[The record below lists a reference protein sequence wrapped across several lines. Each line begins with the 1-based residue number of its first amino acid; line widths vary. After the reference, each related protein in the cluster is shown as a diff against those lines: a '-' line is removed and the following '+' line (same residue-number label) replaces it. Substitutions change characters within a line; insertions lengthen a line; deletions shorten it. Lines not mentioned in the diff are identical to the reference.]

1 MNKVFDAYAAYYDL
15 LYQDKNYHKEAK
27 YILRLLEE
35 NGISSGKI
43 LELGSGT
50 GKHAEEFAK
59 MGFFVHGIDLSP
71 EMVQEANHR
80 NNNNLEGQLF
90 FEVGDVR
97 NFEAGKKFDAVISL
111 FHVISYQ
118 IKNEDIQEMFK
129 TAAKHLKPNGVFI
142 FDFWY
147 GPGVLTDPPA
157 VRQKRLEN
165 KDIEILRIAEP
176 VMYPNENVVDV
187 NYCVHIKQKESGK
200 VSELNET
207 HKMRYLFIP
216 EILQFS
222 SKWFTLKTNFAWM
235 KDSTPDFTDWLSVC
249 ILIKK

>member
-80 NNNNLEGQLF
+80 NNNNLEGKLF

-129 TAAKHLKPNGVFI
+129 TAAKHLKQNGVFI

-147 GPGVLTDPPA
+147 GPGVLTEPPT

-165 KDIEILRIAEP
+165 KDIEVLRIAEP

-216 EILQFS
+216 EILHFS
-222 SKWFTLKTNFAWM
+222 STWFTLKTNFAWM
-235 KDSTPDFTDWLSVC
+235 KNSTPDFTDWLSVC
-249 ILIKK
+249 S

>member
-27 YILRLLEE
+27 YILRLLED
-35 NGISSGKI
+35 NGISNGNI

-59 MGFFVHGIDLSP
+59 MGFCVHGIDLSP

-80 NNNNLEGQLF
+80 NNKNLEGQLY

-118 IKNEDIQEMFK
+118 IKNEDILEMFK
-129 TAAKHLKPNGVFI
+129 TAAKHLKTNGIFI

-147 GPGVLTDPPA
+147 GPGVLTDPPE

-165 KDIEILRIAEP
+165 KDIEVLRIAEP
-176 VMYPNENVVDV
+176 TMFPNENVVDV
-187 NYCVHIKQKESGK
+187 NYCVQIKQKGSGK
-200 VSELNET
+200 VTELNET

-222 SKWFTLKTNFAWM
+222 SKWFSLKTNFVWM
-235 KDSTPDFTDWLSVC
+235 KDSTPDFNDWLSVC
-249 ILIKK
+249 TLIKK

>member
-1 MNKVFDAYAAYYDL
+1 MNMVFDTYAAYYDL
-15 LYQDKNYHKEAK
+15 LYQDKNYQKEAQ
-27 YILRLLEE
+27 YICGLLDD
-35 NGISSGKI
+35 NGIRSGEI

-59 MGFFVHGIDLSP
+59 MGFCVHGIDLSQK
-71 EMVQEANHR
+71 MIQEANHR
-80 NNNNLEGQLF
+80 NNNQKDKLF

-97 NFEAGKKFDAVISL
+97 DFKAGKKFDAVISL

-118 IKNEDIQEMFK
+118 IKNEDIQKMFK
-129 TAAKHLKPNGVFI
+129 TAAKHLKQNGVFI

-165 KDIEILRIAEP
+165 KDIKVLRIAEP

-200 VSELNET
+200 VTKLKET
-207 HKMRYLFIP
+207 HKMRYFFIP
-216 EILQFS
+216 EILNFS
-222 SKWFTLKTNFAWM
+222 STWFTLKTNFAWM
-235 KDSTPDFTDWLSVC
+235 KDSTPDFNDWLSVVS
-249 ILIKK
+249 LIKK

>member
-27 YILRLLEE
+27 YILRLLED

-80 NNNNLEGQLF
+80 NNNNLEGQLL

-97 NFEAGKKFDAVISL
+97 DFEAGK
-111 FHVISYQ
+111 
-118 IKNEDIQEMFK
+118 
-129 TAAKHLKPNGVFI
+129 
-142 FDFWY
+142 
-147 GPGVLTDPPA
+147 
-157 VRQKRLEN
+157 
-165 KDIEILRIAEP
+165 
-176 VMYPNENVVDV
+176 
-187 NYCVHIKQKESGK
+187 
-200 VSELNET
+200 
-207 HKMRYLFIP
+207 
-216 EILQFS
+216 
-222 SKWFTLKTNFAWM
+222 
-235 KDSTPDFTDWLSVC
+235 
-249 ILIKK
+249 

>member
-27 YILRLLEE
+27 YILRLLED
-35 NGISSGKI
+35 NGISNGNI

-59 MGFFVHGIDLSP
+59 MGFSVHGIDLSP

-80 NNNNLEGQLF
+80 NNNNLEGQLY

-118 IKNEDIQEMFK
+118 IKNEDILEMFK
-129 TAAKHLKPNGVFI
+129 TAAKHLKSNGVFI

-147 GPGVLTDPPA
+147 GPGVLTDPPE

-165 KDIEILRIAEP
+165 KDIEVLRIAEP
-176 VMYPNENVVDV
+176 TMYPNENVVDV
-187 NYCVHIKQKESGK
+187 NYCVQIKQKGSGK

-222 SKWFTLKTNFAWM
+222 SKWFTLKTNLAWM
-235 KDSTPDFTDWLSVC
+235 KVSSPDFTDWLSVC
-249 ILIKK
+249 TLIKK

>member
-80 NNNNLEGQLF
+80 NNNNLEGKLF

-129 TAAKHLKPNGVFI
+129 TAAKHLKQNGVFI

-147 GPGVLTDPPA
+147 GPGVLTEPPA

-165 KDIEILRIAEP
+165 KDIEVLRIAEP

-216 EILQFS
+216 EILQFCNS
-222 SKWFTLKTNFAWM
+222 VFILKTNYAWM
-235 KDSTPDFTDWLSVC
+235 QNYTPDFTDWLCV
-249 ILIKK
+249 ITL

>member
-27 YILRLLEE
+27 YILRLLED

-59 MGFFVHGIDLSP
+59 MGFCVHGVDLSP
-71 EMVQEANHR
+71 EMAQEANHR
-80 NNNNLEGQLF
+80 NNNNLEGQLY

-97 NFEAGKKFDAVISL
+97 NFVAGKKFDAVISL

-118 IKNEDIQEMFK
+118 IKNEDILEMFK
-129 TAAKHLKPNGVFI
+129 TAAKHLKTNGIFI

-147 GPGVLTDPPA
+147 GPGVLTDPPE

-165 KDIEILRIAEP
+165 KDIEVLRIAEP
-176 VMYPNENVVDV
+176 TMYPNENVVDV
-187 NYCVHIKQKESGK
+187 NYCVQIKQKGSGK

-235 KDSTPDFTDWLSVC
+235 KDSYPDFTDWLSVC
-249 ILIKK
+249 TLIKK

>member
-1 MNKVFDAYAAYYDL
+1 MNMVFDAYAAYYDL
-15 LYQDKNYHKEAK
+15 LYQDKNYQKEAQ
-27 YILRLLEE
+27 YICGLLDD
-35 NGISSGKI
+35 NGIRSGEI

-59 MGFFVHGIDLSP
+59 MGFCVHGIDLSQK
-71 EMVQEANHR
+71 MIQEANHR
-80 NNNNLEGQLF
+80 NNNQKDKLF

-97 NFEAGKKFDAVISL
+97 DFKAGKKFDAVISL

-118 IKNEDIQEMFK
+118 IKNEDIQKMFK
-129 TAAKHLKPNGVFI
+129 TAAKHLKQNGVFI

-165 KDIEILRIAEP
+165 KDIKVLRIAEP

-200 VSELNET
+200 VTKLKET
-207 HKMRYLFIP
+207 HKIFSYIYLL
-216 EILQFS
+216 EL
-222 SKWFTLKTNFAWM
+222 
-235 KDSTPDFTDWLSVC
+235 V
-249 ILIKK
+249 

>member
-1 MNKVFDAYAAYYDL
+1 MNMVFDAYAAYYDL
-15 LYQDKNYHKEAK
+15 LYQDKNYHEEAK
-27 YILRLLEE
+27 YIFRLLEG
-35 NGISSGKI
+35 NGISSGNI

-59 MGFFVHGIDLSP
+59 MGFCVHGIDLSQK
-71 EMVQEANHR
+71 MVQEANQR
-80 NNNNLEGQLF
+80 NNKNLDGQLF

-118 IKNEDIQEMFK
+118 IKNEDIQEMFE
-129 TAAKHLKPNGVFI
+129 TAAKHLKKNGVFI

-157 VRQKRLEN
+157 KRQKRLEN
-165 KDIEILRIAEP
+165 KDIEVFRIAEP
-176 VMYPNENVVDV
+176 VMYPNENTVDV
-187 NYCVHIKQKESGK
+187 NYSVHIKQKDSGK
-200 VSELNET
+200 ISELKET

-222 SKWFTLKTNFAWM
+222 STKFTLKTNFAWM

-249 ILIKK
+249 SLIKK

>member
-1 MNKVFDAYAAYYDL
+1 MSKMFDAYAAYYDL
-15 LYQDKNYHKEAK
+15 LYQDKNYHKEAQ
-27 YILRLLEE
+27 YIYRFLEE
-35 NGISSGKI
+35 NGIRSGEI

-50 GKHAEEFAK
+50 GRHAEEFVK
-59 MGFFVHGIDLSP
+59 MGFCVHGIDLS
-71 EMVQEANHR
+71 EKMVQEANNR
-80 NNNNLEGQLF
+80 NNNKKRGQLF

-97 NFEAGKKFDAVISL
+97 NFDARKKFDAVISL
-111 FHVISYQ
+111 FHVTSYQ
-118 IKNEDIQEMFK
+118 IKNEDIQKMFK
-129 TAAKHLKPNGVFI
+129 TAAKHLKQNGVFI

-157 VRQKRLEN
+157 LRQKRLEN
-165 KDIEILRIAEP
+165 NEIEVLRIAEP

-200 VSELNET
+200 ISELKET

-222 SKWFTLKTNFAWM
+222 DTWFTLKTNFAWM
-235 KDSTPDFTDWLSVC
+235 KDTSPDFTDWLSVC

>member
-59 MGFFVHGIDLSP
+59 MGFVVHGIDLSP

-97 NFEAGKKFDAVISL
+97 DFEAGKKFDAVISL

-129 TAAKHLKPNGVFI
+129 TAAKHLKQNGVFI

-147 GPGVLTDPPA
+147 GPGVLTEPPA

-165 KDIEILRIAEP
+165 KDIEVLRIAEP

-187 NYCVHIKQKESGK
+187 NYCIHIKQKESGK

>member
-1 MNKVFDAYAAYYDL
+1 MNMVFDSYAAYYDL
-15 LYQDKNYHKEAK
+15 LYQDKNYQKEAQ
-27 YILRLLEE
+27 YICGLLDDS
-35 NGISSGKI
+35 GIRSGEI

-59 MGFFVHGIDLSP
+59 MGFCVHGIDLSQK
-71 EMVQEANHR
+71 MIHEANHR
-80 NNNNLEGQLF
+80 NNNQKDKLF

-97 NFEAGKKFDAVISL
+97 DFKAGKKFDAVISL

-118 IKNEDIQEMFK
+118 IKNEDIQKMFK
-129 TAAKHLKPNGVFI
+129 TAAKHLKQNGVFI

-165 KDIEILRIAEP
+165 KDIKVLRIAEP

-200 VSELNET
+200 VTKLKET
-207 HKMRYLFIP
+207 HKMRYFFIP
-216 EILQFS
+216 EILKFS
-222 SKWFTLKTNFAWM
+222 STWFTLKTNFAWM
-235 KDSTPDFTDWLSVC
+235 KDSTPDFNDWLSVVS
-249 ILIKK
+249 LIKK

>member
-1 MNKVFDAYAAYYDL
+1 MNMVFDAYAAYYDL
-15 LYQDKNYHKEAK
+15 LYQDKNYQKEAQ
-27 YILRLLEE
+27 YICGLLDD
-35 NGISSGKI
+35 NGIRSGEI

-59 MGFFVHGIDLSP
+59 MGFCVHGIDLSQK
-71 EMVQEANHR
+71 MIQEANHR
-80 NNNNLEGQLF
+80 NNNQKDKLF

-97 NFEAGKKFDAVISL
+97 DFKAGKKFDAVISL

-118 IKNEDIQEMFK
+118 IKNEDIQKMFK
-129 TAAKHLKPNGVFI
+129 TAANHLKQNGVFI

-165 KDIEILRIAEP
+165 KDIKVLRIAEP

-200 VSELNET
+200 VTKLKET
-207 HKMRYLFIP
+207 HKMRYFFIP
-216 EILQFS
+216 EILNFS
-222 SKWFTLKTNFAWM
+222 STWFTLKTNFAWM
-235 KDSTPDFTDWLSVC
+235 KDSTPDFNDWLSVVC
-249 ILIKK
+249 LIKK

>member
-1 MNKVFDAYAAYYDL
+1 MNMVFDAYAAYYDL
-15 LYQDKNYHKEAK
+15 LYQDKNYQKEAQ
-27 YILRLLEE
+27 YICGLLDD
-35 NGISSGKI
+35 NGIRSGEI

-59 MGFFVHGIDLSP
+59 MGFCVHGIDLSQK
-71 EMVQEANHR
+71 MIQEANHR
-80 NNNNLEGQLF
+80 NNNQKDKLF

-97 NFEAGKKFDAVISL
+97 DFKAGKKFDAVISL

-118 IKNEDIQEMFK
+118 IKNEDIQKMFK
-129 TAAKHLKPNGVFI
+129 TAANHLKQNGVFI

-165 KDIEILRIAEP
+165 KDIKVLRIAEP

-200 VSELNET
+200 VTKLKET
-207 HKMRYLFIP
+207 HKMRYFFIP
-216 EILQFS
+216 EILNFS
-222 SKWFTLKTNFAWM
+222 STWFTLKTNFAWM
-235 KDSTPDFTDWLSVC
+235 KDSTPDFNDWLSVVS
-249 ILIKK
+249 LIKK

>member
-27 YILRLLEE
+27 YILRLLED
-35 NGISSGKI
+35 NGISNGNI

-59 MGFFVHGIDLSP
+59 MGFCVHGIDLSP
-71 EMVQEANHR
+71 EMVQEANNR
-80 NNNNLEGQLF
+80 NNNNLEGQLY

-118 IKNEDIQEMFK
+118 IKNEDILEMFK
-129 TAAKHLKPNGVFI
+129 TAAKHLKTNGIFI

-147 GPGVLTDPPA
+147 GPGVLTDPPE

-165 KDIEILRIAEP
+165 KDIEVLRIAEP
-176 VMYPNENVVDV
+176 TMYPNENVVDV
-187 NYCVHIKQKESGK
+187 NYCVQIKQKGSGK

-222 SKWFTLKTNFAWM
+222 STWFTLKTNFAWM

-249 ILIKK
+249 TLIKK

>member
-1 MNKVFDAYAAYYDL
+1 MNMVFDSYAAYYDL
-15 LYQDKNYHKEAK
+15 LYQDKNYQKEAQ
-27 YILRLLEE
+27 YICGLLDD
-35 NGISSGKI
+35 NGIRSGEI

-59 MGFFVHGIDLSP
+59 MGFCVHGIDLSQK
-71 EMVQEANHR
+71 MIQEANHR
-80 NNNNLEGQLF
+80 NNNQKDKLF

-97 NFEAGKKFDAVISL
+97 DFKAGKKFDAVISL

-118 IKNEDIQEMFK
+118 IKNEDIQKMFK
-129 TAAKHLKPNGVFI
+129 TAAKHLKQNGVFI

-165 KDIEILRIAEP
+165 KDIKVLRIAEP

-187 NYCVHIKQKESGK
+187 NYCVNIKQKESGK
-200 VSELNET
+200 VTKLKET
-207 HKMRYLFIP
+207 HKMRYFFIP
-216 EILQFS
+216 EILKFS
-222 SKWFTLKTNFAWM
+222 STWFTLKTNFAWM
-235 KDSTPDFTDWLSVC
+235 KDSTPDFNDWLSVVS
-249 ILIKK
+249 LIKK

>member
-1 MNKVFDAYAAYYDL
+1 M
-15 LYQDKNYHKEAK
+15 LYQDKDYKQETK
-27 YILRLLEE
+27 YMASLLEKNDIT
-35 NGISSGKI
+35 NGSI

-59 MGFFVHGIDLSP
+59 MGFSVHGVDLSP
-71 EMVQEANHR
+71 EMVREANQR
-80 NNNNLEGQLF
+80 GNNDFTNQLY
-90 FEVGDVR
+90 FEIGDVR
-97 NFEAGKKFDAVISL
+97 SFKIDKKFDAVISL

-118 IKNEDIQEMFK
+118 IKNEDILEMFK
-129 TAAKHLKPNGVFI
+129 TAAKHLKTNGIFI

-147 GPGVLTDPPA
+147 GPGVLTDPPE

-165 KDIEILRIAEP
+165 KDIEVLRIAEP
-176 VMYPNENVVDV
+176 TMYPNENVVDV
-187 NYCVHIKQKESGK
+187 NYCVQIKQKGSGK
-200 VSELNET
+200 VTELNET

-235 KDSTPDFTDWLSVC
+235 KDSSPDFTDWLSVC
-249 ILIKK
+249 TLIKK

>member
-27 YILRLLEE
+27 YILRLLED
-35 NGISSGKI
+35 NGISNGNI

-59 MGFFVHGIDLSP
+59 MGFCVHGIDLSP

-147 GPGVLTDPPA
+147 GPGVLTEPPA

-165 KDIEILRIAEP
+165 KDIEVLRIAEP

-187 NYCVHIKQKESGK
+187 NYCIHIKQKESGK

>member
-1 MNKVFDAYAAYYDL
+1 MNKVIDAYAAYYDL

-27 YILRLLEE
+27 YILRILEE

-59 MGFFVHGIDLSP
+59 VGFCVHGIDLSP

-80 NNNNLEGQLF
+80 NNNLEDQLY

-97 NFEAGKKFDAVISL
+97 DFEAGKKFDAVISL

-129 TAAKHLKPNGVFI
+129 TAAKHLKQNGVFI

-147 GPGVLTDPPA
+147 GPGVLTEPPA
-157 VRQKRLEN
+157 VRQKRIEN
-165 KDIEILRIAEP
+165 REIEDIRIAEH
-176 VMYPNENVVDV
+176 VM
-187 NYCVHIKQKESGK
+187 
-200 VSELNET
+200 
-207 HKMRYLFIP
+207 
-216 EILQFS
+216 
-222 SKWFTLKTNFAWM
+222 
-235 KDSTPDFTDWLSVC
+235 
-249 ILIKK
+249 

>member
-1 MNKVFDAYAAYYDL
+1 M
-15 LYQDKNYHKEAK
+15 LYQDKDYKREAK
-27 YILRLLEE
+27 YIASLLGKNDIT
-35 NGISSGKI
+35 NGSI

-59 MGFFVHGIDLSP
+59 MGFSVHGVDLSP
-71 EMVQEANHR
+71 EMVKQANQR
-80 NNNNLEGQLF
+80 GKNDFVNQLY
-90 FEVGDVR
+90 FEIGDVR
-97 NFEAGKKFDAVISL
+97 SFKIDKKFDAVISL

-118 IKNEDIQEMFK
+118 LKNEDILAFFN

-165 KDIEILRIAEP
+165 KDIEVLRIAEP

-222 SKWFTLKTNFAWM
+222 STWFTLKTNFAWM
-235 KDSTPDFTDWLSVC
+235 KDSTPDF
-249 ILIKK
+249 

>member
-27 YILRLLEE
+27 YILRLLED

-59 MGFFVHGIDLSP
+59 MGFSVHGIDLSP

-80 NNNNLEGQLF
+80 NNNNLEGQLY

-118 IKNEDIQEMFK
+118 IKNEDILEMFRI
-129 TAAKHLKPNGVFI
+129 AAKHLKTNGIFI

-147 GPGVLTDPPA
+147 GPGVLTDPPE
-157 VRQKRLEN
+157 VRQKRLEDR
-165 KDIEILRIAEP
+165 KS
-176 VMYPNENVVDV
+176 VV
-187 NYCVHIKQKESGK
+187 
-200 VSELNET
+200 
-207 HKMRYLFIP
+207 
-216 EILQFS
+216 
-222 SKWFTLKTNFAWM
+222 
-235 KDSTPDFTDWLSVC
+235 
-249 ILIKK
+249 

>member
-59 MGFFVHGIDLSP
+59 MGFVVHGIDLSP

-147 GPGVLTDPPA
+147 GPGVLTEPPA

-165 KDIEILRIAEP
+165 KDIEVLRIAEP

-187 NYCVHIKQKESGK
+187 NYCIHIKQKESGK

>member
-1 MNKVFDAYAAYYDL
+1 MNMVFDDYAAYYDL
-15 LYQDKNYHKEAK
+15 LYQDKNYQKEAQ
-27 YILRLLEE
+27 YICGLLDD
-35 NGISSGKI
+35 NGIRSGEI

-59 MGFFVHGIDLSP
+59 MGFCVHGIDLSP

-80 NNNNLEGQLF
+80 NNNLEDQLY

-97 NFEAGKKFDAVISL
+97 NYKVGKKSDAVISL

-129 TAAKHLKPNGVFI
+129 TAAKHLKHNGVFI

-157 VRQKRLEN
+157 IRQKRLEN
-165 KDIEILRIAEP
+165 KDIEVLRIAEP

-200 VSELNET
+200 VSELKET

-249 ILIKK
+249 TLIKK

>member
-27 YILRLLEE
+27 YILRLLED

-59 MGFFVHGIDLSP
+59 MGFCVHGIDLSP

-80 NNNNLEGQLF
+80 NNNNLEGQLY

-118 IKNEDIQEMFK
+118 IKNEDILEMFK
-129 TAAKHLKPNGVFI
+129 TAAKHLKTNGIFI

-147 GPGVLTDPPA
+147 GPGVLTDPPE

-165 KDIEILRIAEP
+165 KDIEVLRIAEP
-176 VMYPNENVVDV
+176 TMYPNENVVDV
-187 NYCVHIKQKESGK
+187 NYCVQIKQKGSGK

-222 SKWFTLKTNFAWM
+222 SKWFTLKTNFVWM
-235 KDSTPDFTDWLSVC
+235 KDSTPDFNDWLSVC
-249 ILIKK
+249 TLIKK

>member
-27 YILRLLEE
+27 YILRLLED
-35 NGISSGKI
+35 NGISNGKI

-59 MGFFVHGIDLSP
+59 MGFSVHGIDLSP

-80 NNNNLEGQLF
+80 NNNNLEGQLY

-118 IKNEDIQEMFK
+118 IKNEDILEMFK
-129 TAAKHLKPNGVFI
+129 TAAKHLKSNGVFI

-147 GPGVLTDPPA
+147 GPGVLTDPPE

-165 KDIEILRIAEP
+165 KDIEVLRIAEP

-187 NYCVHIKQKESGK
+187 NYCVHIKQKK
-200 VSELNET
+200 VEKFLN
-207 HKMRYLFIP
+207 
-216 EILQFS
+216 
-222 SKWFTLKTNFAWM
+222 
-235 KDSTPDFTDWLSVC
+235 
-249 ILIKK
+249 

>member
-1 MNKVFDAYAAYYDL
+1 MNMVFNAYAAYYDL
-15 LYQDKNYHKEAK
+15 LYQDKNYHKEAQ
-27 YILRLLEE
+27 YIYRFLEE

-59 MGFFVHGIDLSP
+59 MGFCVHGIDLSQK
-71 EMVQEANHR
+71 MVQEANHR
-80 NNNNLEGQLF
+80 NNNNQKGQLF

-118 IKNEDIQEMFK
+118 TKNEDIQKMFK
-129 TAAKHLKPNGVFI
+129 TAAKHLKQNGVFI

-157 VRQKRLEN
+157 VRQKHLEN
-165 KDIEILRIAEP
+165 KDSICLKVFCGCFKHFQNIFVFYLITNHMKKGNNCIKLFSGFEISDIS
-176 VMYPNENVVDV
+176 YF
-187 NYCVHIKQKESGK
+187 KEQ
-200 VSELNET
+200 LT
-207 HKMRYLFIP
+207 F
-216 EILQFS
+216 
-222 SKWFTLKTNFAWM
+222 
-235 KDSTPDFTDWLSVC
+235 
-249 ILIKK
+249 